1 MMKKEARLK
10 AGNMFL
16 EAGGKITNKEI
27 AEVLHVNALTVGR
40 WRREDDWATIL
51 SARENVAPG
60 DGKPALVRK
69 RSARDLAEKLY
80 FEAGGNVSNKELAGA
95 VGVSPATI
103 SKWKDV
109 DRWIE
114 KIEFE
119 GTGRKTVPES
129 HGDLTVEL
137 SEMIAPG
144 QIIDLNR
151 RIDIL
156 LAREHLAADE
166 IVDLAAAKNSLLEA
180 VVTYLSISNE
190 LKTTKPPR

>member
-51 SARENVAPG
+51 SARDNVAPG
-60 DGKPALVRK
+60 DGKPPLVRK

-80 FEAGGNVSNKELAGA
+80 LEEGGNVSNKELAAA

-119 GTGRKTVPES
+119 GTSRKTVQES
-129 HGDLTVEL
+129 HGDVTVEL

-151 RIDIL
+151 RIDML

-180 VVTYLSISNE
+180 VVRYLSISNE